1 MVDAIC
7 KEALLQKNY
16 LQGQPVFT
24 IYFGGGTPSLLNKD
38 ELQAI
43 LDTIYSIHK
52 VDANAEITLEA
63 NPDDLTREKLLEL
76 KALGV
81 NRLSIGIQSFIDYD
95 LQFMNRAH
103 NAEQAAQCVKLAQAV
118 GITNISIDL
127 IYGTPTL
134 DDMDWVENI
143 EKAIAM
149 GVQHISP
156 YALTVEPKTVLA
168 HQIKTGQTPP
178 VDDEKASRHFNIL
191 TNHLAKA
198 GFEHYEI
205 SNFALPGF
213 RSKHNSSYW
222 SGQWYLGLGPSA
234 HSYNGKSRQYNV
246 ANNALYIKEINEG
259 TIPAEVE
266 VLSTADRYNEYIM
279 TALRRIEGIDLN
291 KVNQDFGQTY
301 VELCLTEAAQYVEC
315 DRLLLKHNRLTL
327 TPAGKFFADGIA
339 SALFATDDV

>member
-7 KEALLQKNY
+7 QEAVLRKDY
-16 LQGQPVFT
+16 LQGQSISTV
-24 IYFGGGTPSLLNKD
+24 YFGGGTPSLLSKAEFEKILSTLRSLFAVED
-38 ELQAI
+38 EVEL
-43 LDTIYSIHK
+43 T
-52 VDANAEITLEA
+52 VEA
-63 NPDDLTREKLLEL
+63 NPDDLTREKLIEL

-95 LQFMNRAH
+95 LEFMNRAH
-103 NAEQAAQCVKLAQAV
+103 SAQQAMQCVKLAQQV

-134 DDMDWVENI
+134 DDMDWVDNI
-143 EKAIAM
+143 ERAVKM

-168 HQIKTGQTPP
+168 HQIKTGQSPA
-178 VDDEKASRHFNIL
+178 VDDEKASRHFTIL
-191 TNHLAKA
+191 TKHLAKA

-205 SNFALPGF
+205 SNFALPGY

-234 HSYNGKSRQYNV
+234 HSFNGKSRQYNV
-246 ANNALYIKEINEG
+246 SNNAVYIKEVKEG

-266 VLSTADRYNEYIM
+266 MLSTADRYNEYVM

-291 KVNQDFGQTY
+291 KVNQDFGQQY
-301 VELCLTEAAQYVEC
+301 LELCLNEAAQYVEC
-315 DRLLLKHNRLTL
+315 DRLLLKHNKLTL
-327 TPAGKFFADGIA
+327 TPNGKFFADGIA
-339 SALFATDDV
+339 SALFVTDDV

>member
-1 MVDAIC
+1 MVEAIC
-7 KEALLQKNY
+7 QEALLRKDY
-16 LQGQPVFT
+16 LQGQTVST
-24 IYFGGGTPSLLNKD
+24 IYFGGGTPSLLSKEEFEKILSTLHTLFTVEKD
-38 ELQAI
+38 IEL
-43 LDTIYSIHK
+43 T
-52 VDANAEITLEA
+52 VEA
-63 NPDDLTREKLLEL
+63 NPDDLTREKLIEL
-76 KALGV
+76 ITLGV

-103 NAEQAAQCVKLAQAV
+103 NAEQAKKCVKLAQEV

-134 DDMDWVENI
+134 DDVDWVENI
-143 EKAIAM
+143 EQAVKM

-168 HQIKTGQTPP
+168 HQIKTGKTAP

-191 TNHLAKA
+191 TKQLAKA

-246 ANNALYIKEINEG
+246 ANNARYIKEINEG
-259 TIPAEVE
+259 TIPAEE
-266 VLSTADRYNEYIM
+266 EILSTADRYNEYIM
-279 TALRRIEGIDLN
+279 TALRRIEGIDIDKLEA
-291 KVNQDFGQTY
+291 DFGPRF
-301 VELCLTEAAQYVEC
+301 VELCINESMQYIEC
-315 DRLLLKHNRLTL
+315 NKLELKSNRLRL
-327 TPAGKFFADGIA
+327 TAHGRFFADGIA
-339 SALFATDDV
+339 SSLFMVEE